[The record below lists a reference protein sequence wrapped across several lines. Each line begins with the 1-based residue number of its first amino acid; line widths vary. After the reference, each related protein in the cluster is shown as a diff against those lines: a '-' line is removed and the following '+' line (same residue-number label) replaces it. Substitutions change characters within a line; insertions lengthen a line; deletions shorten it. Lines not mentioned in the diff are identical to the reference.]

1 MANNNLDI
9 SLGYKGS
16 GAAQAV
22 PVYQEGG
29 IYTQGGGQAST
40 DTQTAYFG
48 VVASVDPSA
57 TSPGQFFCGIPTGF
71 IPIGVIM
78 YSAGIAMVDAAKP
91 NSFIGNQPMALC
103 ELGQLWFSSW
113 TKTAPNAIDP
123 VVGCVV
129 ICNNTTG
136 VIEFQPMGATAPTGW
151 TVINAWV
158 KSINLATNGAM
169 LFVNF

>member
-1 MANNNLDI
+1 MANDNLSI

-16 GAAQAV
+16 GAAQAI

-29 IYTQGGGQAST
+29 IYTEGGSQSQT

-48 VVASVDPSA
+48 YVASVDPNA
-57 TSPGQFFCGIPTGF
+57 TSPGQFFCGIPSGY
-71 IPIGVIM
+71 IPVGVIM
-78 YSAGIAMVDAAKP
+78 YSAGVAMVDAAKP
-91 NSFIGNQPMALC
+91 DFFIQDQPMAIC
-103 ELGQLWFSSW
+103 ELGQLWFSTW
-113 TKTAPNAIDP
+113 TKVSPNAIDP

-151 TVINAWV
+151 TVINAQV
-158 KSINLATNGAM
+158 KSINLTTNGAM